1 MINIDRMDMGLVT
14 VLRLEGDIDEDGVQS
29 LRMQLLQCIKEK
41 RCKVVANLS
50 GVRYISFMGLG
61 VLVERLR
68 QLRLSGGDMKLVG
81 VNLYTERLFRM
92 VGVTKVFEMFRSE
105 PLAIQAYRAHERAA

>member
-1 MINIDRMDMGLVT
+1 MLNLNRAEMGSTT
-14 VLRLEGDIDEDGVQS
+14 VLRLEGDIDEDGVS
-29 LRMQLLQCIKEK
+29 VLRIGLLNCIKEK

-68 QLRLSGGDMKLVG
+68 QLRLQGGDLKLVG
-81 VNLYTERLFRM
+81 INTYMQRVLRMAGISSLFDIHENESQA
-92 VGVTKVFEMFRSE
+92 VQMFRE
-105 PLAIQAYRAHERAA
+105 AA